1 MKTLLTWLLHRLL
14 FSGTLFL
21 AAGAVADP
29 VIAGGGDGA
38 QGDSIPGSGG
48 ADDLPSAPDAGTGA
62 GDGSGGAADLD
73 VDSPAAADTPPATE
87 AKLDNRT
94 LPQGV
99 KTALE
104 QLKAS
109 DPKAHTWLKD
119 ELFANRA
126 FRQELPGGVAE
137 AKELKAAAESF
148 KTEFP
153 EGIPGIKAE
162 KAEWAN
168 IDSAWQNADPKVL
181 DTWYT
186 ASPEAFSK
194 LMPVAINKFADTN
207 PEAYKQHMADVL
219 FSTMQQ
225 SNVTGSLY
233 MLSRALQAK
242 DVELASSLVQEIQ
255 DWVTAIHTTAKTPP
269 KAPVRNPELDQ
280 EKASVAEEK
289 RQLWVERTSA
299 PINTARTALVRK
311 ELAQYVKG
319 EALDD
324 DTFTAIEAQ
333 VMQYLNPLLSADPT
347 FGPTI
352 QRYEDARD
360 AAGMKQFVEAKLA
373 QFLPS
378 SNGKPGPVERA
389 YKLFFRG
396 ATPKPAPRAATSPTA
411 ASSAAAPPKGW
422 IRVAQAPEQDQMA
435 PNQFDT
441 VFSHQAAIL
450 RDGRKVFWGK
460 VPPPA

>member
-21 AAGAVADP
+21 AAGAVAVP
-29 VIAGGGDGA
+29 EVGGGDAPADNG
-38 QGDSIPGSGG
+38 GSPEN
-48 ADDLPSAPDAGTGA
+48 LSPE
-62 GDGSGGAADLD
+62 GAAPREGIEEAE
-73 VDSPAAADTPPATE
+73 SPEPAGAVPELTPAGVPD

-99 KTALE
+99 KTVLE

-181 DTWYT
+181 DIWRD

-396 ATPKPAPRAATSPTA
+396 ATPKPNPKPAAAAPNTASPT
-411 ASSAAAPPKGW
+411 AAPPKGW
-422 IRVAQAPEQDQMA
+422 TRVAQAPEQDQMA
-435 PNQFDT
+435 PGQFDT